1 MYKIGQPISK
11 TDFYRLAPLGL
22 EACYKHVSYREKIKI
37 YSTKTKGLILQVRG
51 NIQSFEDCRQA
62 IEDDLN
68 KGNFLISKL
77 PNYPLLKR
85 KPNV

>member
-22 EACYKHVSYREKIKI
+22 EAKYNGSGSTVKI
-37 YSTKTKGLILQVRG
+37 YSTKTKEMC
-51 NIQSFEDCRQA
+51 IQIGDNVKDFEFYRNA
-62 IEDDLN
+62 IETDLIQ
-68 KGNFLISKL
+68 GNFLISKL
-77 PNYPLLKR
+77 PNIPLLKR

>member
-1 MYKIGQPISK
+1 MYKIGQPISRI
-11 TDFYRLAPLGL
+11 DFYRLAPLGL
-22 EACYKHVSYREKIKI
+22 EAKYNGSSDVKI
-37 YSTKTKGLILQVRG
+37 YSTKTKEMR
-51 NIQSFEDCRQA
+51 IQIGDSVNDFGFYITP
-62 IEDDLN
+62 IETDLN